1 MLLVP
6 RASVNEPTRRQ
17 LGNLSGGTYTQRII
31 RACASR
37 HSVIRLSPIDPSRET
52 PLLAGPLL
60 TREAM
65 TAPRHPKLFLIRAG
79 YLAAFVVLMY
89 TAGQATFERRPV
101 LTLGD
106 SAAFGRFLFDLF
118 AMVQLTLAAAAAL
131 LFSSSNVSQEKD
143 RRTLVLLLMT
153 DLTNFELVAGK
164 LAASLLLVVMLI
176 AVSLPIFS
184 LLAILGGISTAQVFW
199 AEAVCLATA
208 ALVGSWSTLVAY
220 WRDKTFQTLAICV
233 IGALLYV
240 VIIEGISAAVPG
252 LAGLAVTLNP
262 YRAMAA
268 VLDPLGSQPG
278 VISPT
283 PTALWPVLASC
294 TLATV
299 LGIATMVMVRI
310 WNPSRFAFD
319 QIAEPTPEEKAAA
332 IASELAPA
340 THSREHREIW
350 NLPILWREVCTRAY
364 GRKMIFVKLA
374 YFALAGF
381 IVFNLS
387 QSYDSQQV
395 ILGMLSPF
403 GFAFSALS
411 LVSLILVNAQAV
423 TSLTSERDAQTL
435 ELLLVTNVTA
445 KEFVFGKLG
454 GVLFNAKEVIVVPI
468 LLLLSLALR
477 GEFTL
482 ESTLYVLLGYLV
494 LIAFSAMVGLHAGL
508 SYTKSRAAIGNSLGT
523 VFFLFVGIFVCMML
537 IVEARSSF
545 ALQLTPFLVFILG
558 GSLGLWASLSHKN
571 PSPALMMASALLPFL
586 TFYAITGY
594 LIGGTLGVSLS
605 VVAAYGFTTLAMLVP
620 AVSAFDVALGRSSA
634 DR

>member
-1 MLLVP
+1 M
-6 RASVNEPTRRQ
+6 
-17 LGNLSGGTYTQRII
+17 
-31 RACASR
+31 
-37 HSVIRLSPIDPSRET
+37 
-52 PLLAGPLL
+52 LAGPLL
-60 TREAM
+60 TREAV

-101 LTLGD
+101 QTLGD

-118 AMVQLTLAAAAAL
+118 AMVQLTLAAAAAM
-131 LFSSSNVSQEKD
+131 LFSSSVVSQEKD

-164 LAASLLLVVMLI
+164 LASSLLLVVMLI
-176 AVSLPIFS
+176 GVSFPVFAILAV
-184 LLAILGGISTAQVFW
+184 LGGISAAQIFW
-199 AEAVCLATA
+199 VEAVCLATA
-208 ALVGSWSTLVAY
+208 ALVGSWATLVAY
-220 WRDKTFQTLAICV
+220 WRDKTFQTLATCV
-233 IGALLYV
+233 IGGLLFVGV
-240 VIIEGISAAVPG
+240 VEGISAVG
-252 LAGLAVTLNP
+252 GSSLAWLAATFNP
-262 YRAMAA
+262 YRAMAS
-268 VLDPLGSQPG
+268 VLDPFASQPG
-278 VISPT
+278 VVSPV

-294 TLATV
+294 SLATL
-299 LGIATMVMVRI
+299 LGLTTMVMVRV

-319 QIAEPTPEEKAAA
+319 QMAEPTPEEIAAA
-332 IASELAPA
+332 TALDLAPA
-340 THSREHREIW
+340 TNSKREHRDIW
-350 NLPILWREVCTRAY
+350 NLPVLWREVCTRAY

-374 YFALAGF
+374 YFVLAGF
-381 IVFNLS
+381 ILFNLTKT
-387 QSYDSQQV
+387 YGNQQL
-395 ILGMLSPF
+395 ILGMMSPV
-403 GFAFSALS
+403 GFAFASLS

-454 GVLFNAKEVIVVPI
+454 GIFFNAKEVILVPMF
-468 LLLLSLALR
+468 LLLALAMR
-477 GEFTL
+477 GEFSL
-482 ESTLYVLLGYLV
+482 ESTIYVLVGYLV

-508 SYTKSRAAIGNSLGT
+508 SYGQSRAAIANSLGT

-545 ALQLTPFLVFILG
+545 AMQLTPFLVFILG

-571 PSPALMMASALLPFL
+571 PSPALMTASSLLPFL

-620 AVSAFDVALGRSSA
+620 AIGSFDVALGRSSA
-634 DR
+634 DKG

>member
-1 MLLVP
+1 M
-6 RASVNEPTRRQ
+6 
-17 LGNLSGGTYTQRII
+17 
-31 RACASR
+31 
-37 HSVIRLSPIDPSRET
+37 
-52 PLLAGPLL
+52 LAGPLL
-60 TREAM
+60 TREAI

-131 LFSSSNVSQEKD
+131 LFSSSVVSQEKD
-143 RRTLVLLLMT
+143 KRTMVLLLMT

-176 AVSLPIFS
+176 GVSLPVFA
-184 LLAILGGISTAQVFW
+184 LLAILGGISAGQVFW
-199 AEAVCLATA
+199 AEALCLSTA

-220 WRDKTFQTLAICV
+220 WRDKTFQTLATCV
-233 IGALLYV
+233 IGGLLFVGV
-240 VIIEGISAAVPG
+240 VEGISAIG
-252 LAGLAVTLNP
+252 GSSLAGLAQALNP
-262 YRAMAA
+262 YRAMAD
-268 VLDPLGSQPG
+268 VLDPLGSQPQ
-278 VISPT
+278 VVSPV
-283 PTALWPVLASC
+283 PTALWPVLVNGSLAS
-294 TLATV
+294 L
-299 LGIATMVMVRI
+299 LGLVTMVMVRV

-319 QIAEPTPEEKAAA
+319 QMAEPTAEERAAA
-332 IASELAPA
+332 VALDLAPA
-340 THSREHREIW
+340 TNAKRENREIW
-350 NLPILWREVCTRAY
+350 NLPVLWREVCTRAY

-374 YFALAGF
+374 YFMLAGF

-387 QSYDSQQV
+387 QSYDSQQI
-395 ILGMLSPF
+395 ILGMMTPV
-403 GFAFSALS
+403 GFAFASLS

-435 ELLLVTNVTA
+435 ELLLVTNITA

-454 GVLFNAKEVIVVPI
+454 GIFFNAKEVILVPMFLMI
-468 LLLLSLALR
+468 ALAMR
-477 GEFTL
+477 GEFSL
-482 ESTLYVLLGYLV
+482 ENTLYVLVGYLV
-494 LIAFSAMVGLHAGL
+494 LIAFSAMVGMHAGL
-508 SYTKSRAAIGNSLGT
+508 SYGQSRAAIGNSLGT

-594 LIGGTLGVSLS
+594 LLGGTLGVSLS

-620 AVSAFDVALGRSSA
+620 AVSAFDVAIGRSSA
-634 DR
+634 DK

>member
-1 MLLVP
+1 M
-6 RASVNEPTRRQ
+6 
-17 LGNLSGGTYTQRII
+17 
-31 RACASR
+31 
-37 HSVIRLSPIDPSRET
+37 
-52 PLLAGPLL
+52 LAGPLL
-60 TREAM
+60 TREA
-65 TAPRHPKLFLIRAG
+65 TTTPRHPKLFLTRAG
-79 YLAAFVVLMY
+79 YLAAFIVLMY

-118 AMVQLTLAAAAAL
+118 AMVQLTLAAASAL

-176 AVSLPIFS
+176 AVSLPIFA
-184 LLAILGGISTAQVFW
+184 LLTILGGVSASQVFW
-199 AEAVCLATA
+199 AEALCLSTA

-233 IGALLYV
+233 IGALLFV
-240 VIIEGISAAVPG
+240 VFVEGISAVGGAK
-252 LAGLAVTLNP
+252 LAWLAATLNP
-262 YRAMAA
+262 YRAMMA
-268 VLDPLGSQPG
+268 VLDPLASQHLAVNPQ
-278 VISPT
+278 
-283 PTALWPVLASC
+283 PTALWPVLISSALASI
-294 TLATV
+294 
-299 LGIATMVMVRI
+299 LGLVNMVMVRI

-319 QIAEPTPEEKAAA
+319 QVAEPTPEERAAA
-332 IASELAPA
+332 IASEKSPA
-340 THSREHREIW
+340 THSRENREIW
-350 NLPILWREVCTRAY
+350 RLPILWREICTRAY
-364 GRKMIFVKLA
+364 GRKMIIVKLA

-387 QSYDSQQV
+387 RSYDSQQI

-403 GFAFSALS
+403 GFAFASLS

-454 GVLFNAKEVIVVPI
+454 GVLFNTKEVILVPI

-477 GEFTL
+477 GEFSI
-482 ESTLYVLLGYLV
+482 ESTLYVLMGYLV
-494 LIAFSAMVGLHAGL
+494 LVAFSAMVGLHAGL

-571 PSPALMMASALLPFL
+571 PSPALMTASALLPFL

-594 LIGGTLGVSLS
+594 LIGGTLGVTLS

-620 AVSAFDVALGRSSA
+620 AVSAFDVALGRSTS
-634 DR
+634 DRG

>member
-1 MLLVP
+1 M
-6 RASVNEPTRRQ
+6 
-17 LGNLSGGTYTQRII
+17 
-31 RACASR
+31 
-37 HSVIRLSPIDPSRET
+37 
-52 PLLAGPLL
+52 LAGPLL
-60 TREAM
+60 TREAI

-101 LTLGD
+101 QTLGD

-131 LFSSSNVSQEKD
+131 LFSSSIVSQEKD
-143 RRTLVLLLMT
+143 KRTLVLLLMT

-176 AVSLPIFS
+176 GVSLPVFA
-184 LLAILGGISTAQVFW
+184 LLAILGGISAAQIFW
-199 AEAVCLATA
+199 VEAVCLSTA

-233 IGALLYV
+233 IGGLLFVGVVEGVSAFGGSAL
-240 VIIEGISAAVPG
+240 SW
-252 LAGLAVTLNP
+252 LAQTLNP
-262 YRAMAA
+262 YRAMAS
-268 VLDPLGSQPG
+268 VLDPLGSQPN
-278 VISPT
+278 VVNPV
-283 PTALWPVLASC
+283 PTALWPVLVSAS
-294 TLATV
+294 LATI
-299 LGIATMVMVRI
+299 LGLVTMVMVRV

-319 QIAEPTPEEKAAA
+319 QMAEPTPEEKAAA
-332 IASELAPA
+332 IALDLAPA
-340 THSREHREIW
+340 TNAKREHREIW
-350 NLPILWREVCTRAY
+350 NMPVLWREVCTRAY

-374 YFALAGF
+374 YFVLAGF

-387 QSYDSQQV
+387 QSYDSQQI
-395 ILGMLSPF
+395 ILGMMSPIA
-403 GFAFSALS
+403 FAFASLS
-411 LVSLILVNAQAV
+411 LVTLILVNAQAV

-454 GVLFNAKEVIVVPI
+454 GIFFNAKEVILVPMF
-468 LLLLSLALR
+468 LMLALALR
-477 GEFTL
+477 GVFSL
-482 ESTLYVLLGYLV
+482 ENVLYVLVGYLV

-508 SYTKSRAAIGNSLGT
+508 SYGQSRAAIGNSLGT

-594 LIGGTLGVSLS
+594 IMKGTLGVSLS

-620 AVSAFDVALGRSSA
+620 AVSAFDVAIGRSSA
-634 DR
+634 DKG

>member
-1 MLLVP
+1 M
-6 RASVNEPTRRQ
+6 
-17 LGNLSGGTYTQRII
+17 
-31 RACASR
+31 
-37 HSVIRLSPIDPSRET
+37 
-52 PLLAGPLL
+52 LAGPLQ
-60 TREAM
+60 TREAV

-101 LTLGD
+101 QTLGD

-118 AMVQLTLAAAAAL
+118 AMVQLTLAAAAAM
-131 LFSSSNVSQEKD
+131 LFSSSVVSQEKD

-164 LAASLLLVVMLI
+164 LASSLLLVVMLI
-176 AVSLPIFS
+176 GVSFPVFAILAV
-184 LLAILGGISTAQVFW
+184 LGGISAAQIFW
-199 AEAVCLATA
+199 VEAVCLATA
-208 ALVGSWSTLVAY
+208 ALVGSWATLVAY
-220 WRDKTFQTLAICV
+220 WRDKTFQTLATCV
-233 IGALLYV
+233 IGGLLFVGV
-240 VIIEGISAAVPG
+240 VEGISAVG
-252 LAGLAVTLNP
+252 GSSLAWLAATFNP
-262 YRAMAA
+262 YRAMAS
-268 VLDPLGSQPG
+268 VLDPFASQPG
-278 VISPT
+278 VVSPV

-294 TLATV
+294 SLATL
-299 LGIATMVMVRI
+299 LGLTTMVMVRV

-319 QIAEPTPEEKAAA
+319 QMAEPTPEEIAAA
-332 IASELAPA
+332 TALDLAPA
-340 THSREHREIW
+340 TNSKREHRDIW
-350 NLPILWREVCTRAY
+350 NLPVLWREVCTRAY

-374 YFALAGF
+374 YFVLAGF
-381 IVFNLS
+381 ILFNLTKT
-387 QSYDSQQV
+387 YGNQQL
-395 ILGMLSPF
+395 ILGMMSPV
-403 GFAFSALS
+403 GFAFASLS

-454 GVLFNAKEVIVVPI
+454 GIFFNAKEVILVPMF
-468 LLLLSLALR
+468 LLLALAMR
-477 GEFTL
+477 GEFSL
-482 ESTLYVLLGYLV
+482 ESTIYVLVGYLV

-508 SYTKSRAAIGNSLGT
+508 SYGQSRAAIANSLGT

-545 ALQLTPFLVFILG
+545 AMQLTPFLVFILG

-571 PSPALMMASALLPFL
+571 PSPALMTASSLLPFL

-620 AVSAFDVALGRSSA
+620 AIGSFDVALGRSSA
-634 DR
+634 DKG

>member
-1 MLLVP
+1 M
-6 RASVNEPTRRQ
+6 
-17 LGNLSGGTYTQRII
+17 
-31 RACASR
+31 
-37 HSVIRLSPIDPSRET
+37 
-52 PLLAGPLL
+52 LAGPLL

-101 LTLGD
+101 QTLGD
-106 SAAFGRFLFDLF
+106 SAAFGQFLFNLF

-153 DLTNFELVAGK
+153 DLTSFELVTGK

-176 AVSLPIFS
+176 GVSMPVFAMLAV
-184 LLAILGGISTAQVFW
+184 LGGISAAQIFW
-199 AEAVCLATA
+199 VEAVCLSTS

-233 IGALLYV
+233 IGGLLFVGV
-240 VIIEGISAAVPG
+240 VEGVSAIGGPSLG
-252 LAGLAVTLNP
+252 WLAQVWNP
-262 YRAMAA
+262 YRAMAS
-268 VLDPLGSQPG
+268 VLDPLASQPDM
-278 VISPT
+278 VSPV
-283 PTALWPVLASC
+283 PTALWPVLMSVS
-294 TLATV
+294 LATV
-299 LGIATMVMVRI
+299 LGLVTMVMVRV

-332 IASELAPA
+332 MALDLAPA
-340 THSREHREIW
+340 TNSKREHREIW
-350 NLPILWREVCTRAY
+350 NLPVLWREVCTRAY

-374 YFALAGF
+374 YFVLAGF
-381 IVFNLS
+381 VVFNLS
-387 QSYDSQQV
+387 QSYDSQQI
-395 ILGMLSPF
+395 ILGVMSPIS
-403 GFAFSALS
+403 FAFVSLS
-411 LVSLILVNAQAV
+411 LVTLILVNAQAV

-445 KEFVFGKLG
+445 QEFVFGKLG
-454 GVLFNAKEVIVVPI
+454 GIFFNAKEVILVPMF
-468 LLLLSLALR
+468 LLLALALR
-477 GEFTL
+477 GEFSL
-482 ESTLYVLLGYLV
+482 ENVSYVLVGYLV
-494 LIAFSAMVGLHAGL
+494 LSAFSAMVGLHAGL
-508 SYTKSRAAIGNSLGT
+508 TYGQSRAAIANSLGT

-558 GSLGLWASLSHKN
+558 GSLGLWASLSKKN
-571 PSPALMMASALLPFL
+571 PSSALMMASALLPFL

-594 LIGGTLGVSLS
+594 IMAGTLGVCLS

-620 AVSAFDVALGRSSA
+620 AISAFDVAIGRSSA
-634 DR
+634 DKG